1 MNLLRLALALLAALR
16 ASPSG
21 SSWSWSSKLISVE
34 GFLKNLERDNTIYDY
49 AWTLASP
56 VFYCCGV
63 YDSDAL
69 LKCGAVLVLCV
80 AQLVGMNEYHW
91 RGPIYCF
98 FLMKA
103 FSMDEQFAVCYV
115 PSLIAVVMCLMNKS
129 KSKSKSKSSR
139 TASESVPGPAH

>member
-1 MNLLRLALALLAALR
+1 MNLLLLALALLAALR

-21 SSWSWSSKLISVE
+21 SSWSSKLISVE
-34 GFLKNLERDNTIYDY
+34 GFLKNLERDNTRYDY

-69 LKCGAVLVLCV
+69 LKCCAVLVLCV

-98 FLMKA
+98 FFMKA
-103 FSMDEQFAVCYV
+103 FSMDEQFAFCYV

-129 KSKSKSKSSR
+129 KSSR